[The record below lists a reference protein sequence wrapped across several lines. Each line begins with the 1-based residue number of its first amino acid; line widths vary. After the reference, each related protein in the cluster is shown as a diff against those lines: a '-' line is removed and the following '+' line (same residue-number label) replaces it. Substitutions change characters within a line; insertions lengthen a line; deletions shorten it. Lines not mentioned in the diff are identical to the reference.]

1 MKSQSSFT
9 GSSAW
14 LLGRTQSNPADRL
27 LQRVRAVT
35 HELEAIQNEM
45 CSQLADTD
53 GTPRKNGITPDSAA
67 ASDLQVFK
75 TMVDQMRRI
84 LWFYREEAAGKP
96 AVAGV
101 DQEQQEHRVQRVTEL
116 LRSLSP
122 PPTTPAAALAGEE
135 SGSFFER
142 LNLVIDNYMQE
153 KKPVA
158 AEPKTAPR
166 TNAKAFS

>member
-14 LLGRTQSNPADRL
+14 LLGRSQSNPADRL

-35 HELEAIQNEM
+35 HELEAIQTEM

-67 ASDLQVFK
+67 ASDLHVFK

-84 LWFYREEAAGKP
+84 LWFYTGEATADVRMATGSIEP
-96 AVAGV
+96 SNSHSA
-101 DQEQQEHRVQRVTEL
+101 
-116 LRSLSP
+116 LS
-122 PPTTPAAALAGEE
+122 TQGDDSAID

-142 LNLVIDNYMQE
+142 LNVVIDGYIQTRPTPGSGRS
-153 KKPVA
+153 KL
-158 AEPKTAPR
+158 
-166 TNAKAFS
+166 

>member
-35 HELEAIQNEM
+35 HELEAIQTEM

-53 GTPRKNGITPDSAA
+53 GTPRKNGITPDSVA
-67 ASDLQVFK
+67 ASDLQIFK

-84 LWFYREEAAGKP
+84 LWFYTGEATADMRIAPGL
-96 AVAGV
+96 
-101 DQEQQEHRVQRVTEL
+101 TE
-116 LRSLSP
+116 SPNSHASALS
-122 PPTTPAAALAGEE
+122 TQGDDSVID

-142 LNLVIDNYMQE
+142 LNVVIDGYIQTRPTPGSGRS
-153 KKPVA
+153 KL
-158 AEPKTAPR
+158 
-166 TNAKAFS
+166 

>member
-1 MKSQSSFT
+1 MKSQNGFT

-27 LQRVRAVT
+27 FQRVRAVT

-67 ASDLQVFK
+67 ASDLQIFK

-84 LWFYREEAAGKP
+84 LWFYTGEATADMRMAPGLAESP
-96 AVAGV
+96 NSHASA
-101 DQEQQEHRVQRVTEL
+101 L
-116 LRSLSP
+116 SLQGDDSVID
-122 PPTTPAAALAGEE
+122 

-142 LNLVIDNYMQE
+142 LNVVIDGYIQTRPTPGSGRS
-153 KKPVA
+153 KL
-158 AEPKTAPR
+158 
-166 TNAKAFS
+166 